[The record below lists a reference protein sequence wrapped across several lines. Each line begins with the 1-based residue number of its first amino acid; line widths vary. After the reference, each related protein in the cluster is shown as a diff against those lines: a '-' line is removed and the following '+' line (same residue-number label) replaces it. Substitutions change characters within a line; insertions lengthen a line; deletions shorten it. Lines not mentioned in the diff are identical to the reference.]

1 MKFLVIPDSFKGSIS
16 SEEFCEI
23 AKRSLRSDE
32 NDEVEC
38 YPICDGG
45 EGSIDCLTKIFDGKI
60 VAAPAT
66 DGNLLKRKAIYGYDK
81 TKAFIAVAET
91 SGLAKTLIKDPFVTT
106 TMGMG
111 EQILQ
116 ARHLGKKEIIL
127 CLGGSSTNDGGAG
140 LVYALGGK
148 FYNHN
153 GENFLPTGGNLSE
166 IFSIDLTDFYK
177 NIAGLH
183 FTAMCDV
190 TNPLLGENGC
200 SYVYAPQK
208 GAKNANEVTRLEQNM
223 KDFAQKT
230 SFLGIDPSTPG
241 TGAAGGLGYCVL
253 AFLKGKLIRGI
264 DYILDSIN
272 FKTKAASSD
281 AIITGEGKYDA
292 STSYGK
298 AVRGIMDRAKAVGK
312 NVYVFCGKN
321 EVPDD
326 KRVHELNDPLL
337 SLQDNM
343 DMTARHLETAL
354 KQFRAS
360 FRTPQ

>member
-16 SEEFCEI
+16 SKEFCEI
-23 AKRSLRSDE
+23 AKKALRSDA

-45 EGSIDCLTKIFDGKI
+45 EGSIDCLTEIFNGKT
-60 VAAPAT
+60 VSAPVT
-66 DGNLLKRKAIYGYDK
+66 DGNLFKRKAIYGYDK
-81 TKAFIAVAET
+81 TKAFISVAES

-116 ARHLGKKEIIL
+116 AKHLGKKEFIL

-148 FYNHN
+148 FINAN
-153 GENFLPTGGNLSE
+153 GEIFLPTGGNLSE
-166 IFSIDLTDFYK
+166 IASIDLTDFYK
-177 NIAGLH
+177 NIEGLK

-190 TNPLLGENGC
+190 TNPLLGKNGC

-208 GAKNANEVTRLEQNM
+208 GAKKTDEVAKLEQNM
-223 KDFAQKT
+223 QDFAKAT
-230 SFLGIDPSTPG
+230 AFLGIDPSTPG
-241 TGAAGGLGYCVL
+241 AGAAGGLGYCVL

-264 DYILDSIN
+264 DYILDSID
-272 FKTKAASSD
+272 FKTKASASD

-298 AVRGIMDRAKAVGK
+298 AIRGIMDKAKEVGK

-326 KRVHELNDPLL
+326 DRVHELNDPHLT
-337 SLQDNM
+337 LQDNM
-343 DMTARHLETAL
+343 NLTAEHLESAL

-360 FRTPQ
+360 L